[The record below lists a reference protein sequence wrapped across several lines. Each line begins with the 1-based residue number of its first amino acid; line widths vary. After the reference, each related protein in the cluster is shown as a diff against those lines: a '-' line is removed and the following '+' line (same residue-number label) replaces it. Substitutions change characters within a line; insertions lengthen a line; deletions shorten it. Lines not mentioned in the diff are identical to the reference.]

1 MKKRAS
7 TFFWCKRK
15 GLSRFVARSLLITK
29 RVKNKNGSRYQRL
42 PVRLLCAGVSI
53 IFLTPE
59 ISFCSFR
66 GRFGRMD
73 VRVKLRAL
81 LGFNF
86 EIFYAHFR
94 LCSQNEG

>member
-1 MKKRAS
+1 MA
-7 TFFWCKRK
+7 
-15 GLSRFVARSLLITK
+15 LSLLITK
-29 RVKNKNGSRYQRL
+29 LTKNKNGSRYQRL

-66 GRFGRMD
+66 GRFGRTD

-94 LCSQNEG
+94 LSSQNEG